1 MCKSYDII
9 WTENMFYYIIIS
21 QVNYNDKKKPV
32 YYYISRQI
40 FWKINVIFIYRC
52 HTSSGKCDCPAG
64 WTGIYCDTPCPIG
77 TYGQDCQEKCT
88 CENGATCNH
97 VTGKFEYLVL
107 LLYVIYFF
115 NGFFA
120 NCNKSAIIV

>member
-1 MCKSYDII
+1 MTKKTRVLLCSPSIFPANVLKKNII
-9 WTENMFYYIIIS
+9 
-21 QVNYNDKKKPV
+21 
-32 YYYISRQI
+32 
-40 FWKINVIFIYRC
+40 IYRC

-120 NCNKSAIIV
+120 NCNKSSIIV

>member
-1 MCKSYDII
+1 MTKK
-9 WTENMFYYIIIS
+9 TMFSLHFPGKCFEKRKIII
-21 QVNYNDKKKPV
+21 
-32 YYYISRQI
+32 
-40 FWKINVIFIYRC
+40 IYRC

-97 VTGKFEYLVL
+97 VTGKFEYLLQYIFLMVSL
-107 LLYVIYFF
+107 QIATNLP
-115 NGFFA
+115 
-120 NCNKSAIIV
+120 